1 MLTTIL
7 IANKD
12 MLKCFSLE
20 MAKPDEEI
28 QSDGDVTLMIV
39 DEKIPAHIL
48 INLSAFCYFFFISV
62 SSFVAANFDV
72 RSA

>member
-12 MLKCFSLE
+12 QFKCFSLE

-28 QSDGDVTLMIV
+28 KSDEDVTLMIV
-39 DEKIPAHIL
+39 DEKIPP
-48 INLSAFCYFFFISV
+48 
-62 SSFVAANFDV
+62 
-72 RSA
+72 